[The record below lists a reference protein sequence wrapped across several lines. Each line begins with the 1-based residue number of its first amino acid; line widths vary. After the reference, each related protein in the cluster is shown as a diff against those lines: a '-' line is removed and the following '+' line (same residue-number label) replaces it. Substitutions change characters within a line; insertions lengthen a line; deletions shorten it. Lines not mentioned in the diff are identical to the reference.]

1 MSRALARSVTL
12 LVVAALAGCTSTST
26 PSPTS
31 GPTSTPPESQAAPS
45 ATMTGPCALTEQ
57 TGIPGSN
64 TLIDLTIETD
74 GVADRLV
81 FQLGAQAPDPT
92 GSTFRLLAGQPPFVQ
107 GGSGQP
113 IEVAGTYFVEFH
125 LDGMLIADEVGG
137 ALYQGETSLK
147 PDMVALRQL
156 EMTEAFQGVYNF
168 VIGYDGDGCVALI
181 DDAVAKTLTITIG
194 H

>member
-1 MSRALARSVTL
+1 MSRALARLATFL
-12 LVVAALAGCTSTST
+12 IVAALAGCTSTST
-26 PSPTS
+26 PSPTV
-31 GPTSTPPESQAAPS
+31 GPTATPPKSQAAPS
-45 ATMTGPCALTEQ
+45 ATVNGPCAATEQ

-64 TLIDLTIETD
+64 TLIDLTIATD

-81 FQLGAQAPDPT
+81 FHFGTQALDPT

-113 IEVAGTYFVEFH
+113 VEVAGTHFVEFH

-137 ALYQGETSLK
+137 ALYQGETSVN
-147 PDMVALRQL
+147 PDMLALKQV
-156 EMTEAFQGVYNF
+156 EMTEAFEGVYNF
-168 VIGYDGDGCVALI
+168 VIGYDGNGCVALI
-181 DDAVAKTLTITIG
+181 DDATTNTLTLTIG

>member
-1 MSRALARSVTL
+1 VTL
-12 LVVAALAGCTSTST
+12 LIVAGLAGCTAKA
-26 PSPTS
+26 
-31 GPTSTPPESQAAPS
+31 EPS
-45 ATMTGPCALTEQ
+45 ATSSPTGPCLVTEK
-57 TGIPGSN
+57 TGTPRSN

-107 GGSGQP
+107 GGSGEP
-113 IEVAGTYFVEFH
+113 IEVAGTHFVEFH
-125 LDGMLIADEVGG
+125 LDGMLIADEIGG

-156 EMTEAFQGVYNF
+156 EMTEAFEGVYNF
-168 VIGYDGDGCVALI
+168 VIGYDGNGCVALI